1 MIVVADSGS
10 TKTDWRLIISKTEII
25 PFSTEG
31 LNPVHVDNYTVVR
44 TLINHFPDHIDPRN
58 VTQVY
63 FYGAGCA
70 SEQHQQRMSFCL
82 ESFFEEADV
91 FVDTDLAGAAKGV
104 LNDTPGLLAI
114 LGSSASACI
123 YDGSTITQK
132 STSLGYL
139 IGDEGGG
146 VNIGAQ
152 IVKGYYYMS
161 MPESLSELF
170 KIELGMTQDE
180 LANNLNTSE
189 NPIAFLSNFV
199 EFAVVH
205 KDHPYIKQLISE
217 SFRKFTNLHL
227 LPLSGK
233 MGIQNVGLVG
243 SVGLLFYEILEK
255 EFNAHNLHIERK
267 LRFPIEGLVEYH
279 LLKI

>member
-10 TKTDWRLIISKTEII
+10 SKTDWRLIISKTEII

-44 TLINHFPDHIDPRN
+44 TLINHFPDSFDPRN

-70 SEQHQQRMSFCL
+70 SEQNQQRISFCL
-82 ESFFEEADV
+82 ESFFEEANV
-91 FVDTDLAGAAKGV
+91 SVDTDLTGAAKAV

-114 LGSSASACI
+114 LGSRASACV
-123 YDGSTITQK
+123 YDGSTITEQ

-152 IVKGYYYMS
+152 IAKGYYYQS
-161 MPESLSELF
+161 MPNNLSELF
-170 KIELGMTQDE
+170 KVEVGMTKDE
-180 LANNLNTSE
+180 LANNLNSSE
-189 NPIAFLSNFV
+189 NPNAFLSNMV
-199 EFAVVH
+199 EFAFEH
-205 KDHPYIKQLISE
+205 KDHPYINQLISE

-227 LPLSGK
+227 IPLSEK
-233 MGIQNVGLVG
+233 TGIQSVGIVG
-243 SVGLLFYEILEK
+243 SVGLLFEDTLEK
-255 EFNAHNLHIERK
+255 ELNSQNLHIERK
-267 LRFPIEGLVEYH
+267 LRFPIEGLTEYH
-279 LLKI
+279 LPKI